1 MNVKDVAAVADTALD
16 VPAGAALLAPVPA
29 FTSAAVGTAAES
41 ANMTHLT
48 FSERL
53 RVIES
58 TSDVLV
64 QLDVLAG
71 REAVVRAGR
80 GEEYDPRTGKLVQ
93 KQRR

>member
-64 QLDVLAG
+64 IEDWAGCDVNPELKKSTRVA
-71 REAVVRAGR
+71 RVPAAVAQ
-80 GEEYDPRTGKLVQ
+80 YKS
-93 KQRR
+93 